1 MPPNDIPWTY
11 IADQIG
17 RRKCTPVISNRLILD
32 LLFDKQNVAAAWAK
46 DAGYPLA
53 DVENTALVAQ
63 YISVTQRDTSRAK
76 ADYLHFLRQQLLN
89 RAAQDSAVAPTLLE
103 QARRERGL
111 SFSQLAGDRLGYP
124 HSAQPHDTPLGL
136 LASFDM
142 PIYLTTSPHL
152 FLEGALR
159 GVGKAPR
166 TEMYAWHDGLD
177 EEMPEAYR
185 PDPDFVPSVE
195 APLVYHFHGIDEY
208 PDSLVLTEDDHLEF
222 LEHVI
227 HDFREAGK
235 MPNAVRNAISSS
247 ILILIGYNVHSWEL
261 RAVLQELLRDQ
272 PRRPR
277 SVAIQLDPSTANGV
291 TDRDRFQEFLQLYL
305 AQDRYRFDVFWGDTQ
320 SFLEK
325 LWETWQSP

>member
-1 MPPNDIPWTY
+1 MPPNEIPWTH
-11 IADQIG
+11 IADQIS
-17 RRKCTPVISNRLILD
+17 RKKCTPIVSNRLILE
-32 LLFDKQNVAAAWAK
+32 LLFEQQNVAAAWAK
-46 DAGYPLA
+46 KAGYPLA
-53 DVENTALVAQ
+53 DVDNIALVAQ
-63 YISVTQRDTSRAK
+63 YISVTQRDVYRAK
-76 ADYLHFLRQQLLN
+76 ADYLHFLRQQLLT
-89 RAAQDSAVAPTLLE
+89 RAAQNPAIAPALLD

-111 SFSQLAGDRLGYP
+111 SFSQLAGDRLGLP
-124 HSAQPHDTPLGL
+124 HSADPHATPLGL

-159 GVGKAPR
+159 GVGKQPH

-177 EEMPEAYR
+177 EGIPDAFR
-185 PDPDFVPSVE
+185 PDPDFVPTVE
-195 APLVYHFHGIDEY
+195 TPLVYHFHGLDEY

-222 LEHVI
+222 LENVI

-235 MPNAVRNAISSS
+235 MPNAVRNAISTC

-261 RAVLQELLRDQ
+261 RTVLQELLRDQ

-277 SVAIQLDPSTANGV
+277 SVAIQLDPSAMNGV

-305 AQDRYRFDVFWGDTQ
+305 AQDRYRFDVYWGDTQ
-320 SFLEK
+320 SFLAK
-325 LWETWQSP
+325 LWETWQSG